1 MMAKIILIEEWTK
14 CEEQREGLSTPMAG
28 LAGRRHGDTAR
39 EAALPCSLPSLLLTL
54 ILSGKALLFCG
65 FICKMEITLAYL
77 PSWQISKCTEVT
89 CVGEIEE
96 GQELP

>member
-39 EAALPCSLPSLLLTL
+39 GSCTAVLPS
-54 ILSGKALLFCG
+54 
-65 FICKMEITLAYL
+65 
-77 PSWQISKCTEVT
+77 ISTSYSHP
-89 CVGEIEE
+89 
-96 GQELP
+96 LR